1 MFAIV
6 GATGNVGYSTSSA
19 LLRAGAPVRAILRDP
34 TKAARLSGLGC
45 QIATAD
51 LQDATALAKA
61 IGDADTVQIIVPVS
75 PRATDPA
82 DDLRRSIESLFQ
94 ALAQARPRRVLA
106 ISDYGAHVAHD
117 IGMPS
122 VFRGL
127 EARLAQLE
135 TQLIVLRSA
144 EHMHNWGRVI
154 PTAVASGILP
164 TFQNPVDM
172 AQPTISAPDLGLIA
186 ADLLLGPESGKG
198 LEVIHAEGPRRYSA
212 SDVAAAV
219 SQLSGRA
226 VHARAVPR
234 SQWQQTFERTMPA
247 SLANLLIKANDAKNK
262 GGVVEIAPDA
272 GEVRYGTTSLIDAL
286 RPLVQSQSLQA
297 EATGRADR
305 ETGSSSA

>member
-1 MFAIV
+1 
-6 GATGNVGYSTSSA
+6 
-19 LLRAGAPVRAILRDP
+19 
-34 TKAARLSGLGC
+34 
-45 QIATAD
+45 
-51 LQDATALAKA
+51 LQDAAALAKA

-75 PRATDPA
+75 PRAKDPA
-82 DDLRRSIESLFQ
+82 DDLRRSIESLFE

-127 EARLAQLE
+127 EAQLAQLE

-164 TFQNPVDM
+164 TFQDPVDM
-172 AQPTISAPDLGLIA
+172 AQPTIAAPDLGLIA
-186 ADLLLGPESGKG
+186 ADLLLRPESGRD

-212 SDVAAAV
+212 SDVAAVV
-219 SQLSGRA
+219 SQLSGRV

-234 SQWQQTFERTMPA
+234 SQWRETFERTIPA
-247 SLANLLIKANDAKNK
+247 SLADLLIKANDAKNN
-262 GGVVEIAPDA
+262 GGLVEIEPNA
-272 GEVRYGTTSLIDAL
+272 GEVRYGSTSLIDAL
-286 RPLVQSQSLQA
+286 RPLAPGASGRKA
-297 EATGRADR
+297 EGKQDAQGDTEGTTPA
-305 ETGSSSA
+305 GF